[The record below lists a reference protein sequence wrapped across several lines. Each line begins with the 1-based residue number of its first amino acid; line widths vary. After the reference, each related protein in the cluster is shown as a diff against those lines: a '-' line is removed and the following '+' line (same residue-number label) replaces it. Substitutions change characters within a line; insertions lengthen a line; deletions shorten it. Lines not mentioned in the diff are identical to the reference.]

1 MYIASW
7 SGGKDSC
14 FACYKAMQA
23 GHTIGT
29 FVNFLSHD
37 HGRVSFHGTD
47 PALIKAQ
54 AELAGISLHQQETTM
69 GTYEQEFI
77 QAVRTLKDKGATG
90 MVFGD
95 IYLDEHRA
103 WVEGVCGE
111 IGITPLEPLWG
122 GDTEHI
128 LRDFIAEG
136 FQAVV
141 VTGKAGVIDW
151 EWIGRPVDKAFLDY
165 IKTKAGVDPCGE
177 KGEYHTLVTGGPLF
191 HGRIDITASGVI
203 ERDGYRFLD
212 IKEYNVSNGQ

>member
-29 FVNFLSHD
+29 FVNFLSRD

-54 AELAGISLHQQETTM
+54 VELAGVSLYQQETAM
-69 GTYEQEFI
+69 DTYEQEFI
-77 QAVRTLKDKGATG
+77 GAVRSLKDKGATG

-103 WVEGVCGE
+103 WVEKVCSE

-122 GDTEHI
+122 GDTEQL
-128 LRDFIAEG
+128 LRDFIDEG

-141 VTGKAGVIDW
+141 VTGKADVIDR
-151 EWIGRPVDKAFLDY
+151 EWIGRRVDEAFLDY

-177 KGEYHTLVTGGPLF
+177 KGEFHTLVTGGPLF
-191 HGRIDITASGVI
+191 RGRIEITGADVI

-212 IKEYNVSNGQ
+212 IREYTVKRQ